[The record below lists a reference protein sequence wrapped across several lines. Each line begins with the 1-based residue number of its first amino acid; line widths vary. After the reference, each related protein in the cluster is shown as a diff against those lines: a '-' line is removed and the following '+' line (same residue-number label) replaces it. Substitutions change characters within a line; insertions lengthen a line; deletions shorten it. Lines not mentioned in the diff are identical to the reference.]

1 MNQGATGICDM
12 NVPSDDGAIARAL
25 TEAEEKLAAWAAI
38 VTVDELAPSIDP
50 YSLSTDIEE
59 TWDEPDGPSDT
70 LTETPEGNEEAGG
83 AVNACDAA
91 DVDPT
96 SAAGHGAAIAADVST
111 VTPFMN
117 AVAEGVGAG
126 IDEDESLLRALN
138 PEMANAVRVQYRLF
152 DGRKSVR
159 ELIDSYQPSSPQRLQ
174 RSWWERMKA

>member
-1 MNQGATGICDM
+1 
-12 NVPSDDGAIARAL
+12 
-25 TEAEEKLAAWAAI
+25 
-38 VTVDELAPSIDP
+38 
-50 YSLSTDIEE
+50 LSTDLEE
-59 TWDEPDGPSDT
+59 TWDKSDGSFDT
-70 LTETPEGNEEAGG
+70 LTETPERTEEADS

-91 DVDPT
+91 DVGST
-96 SAAGHGAAIAADVST
+96 SATGHDAAIRDDVSA

-152 DGRKSVR
+152 DGRKSLR
-159 ELIDSYQPSSPQRLQ
+159 ELIDSYEPPSAPRLQ